1 MLNLI
6 FQKTENLPFLEMREG
21 KIFPTNWKIISF
33 YSKDTEKL
41 LVSKLN
47 ASGKISMLY
56 LFEYGWK
63 NFAEII
69 SDWS

>member
-6 FQKTENLPFLEMREG
+6 FQKTENLPFLEMGEG
-21 KIFPTNWKIISF
+21 KIFPKLENYFF

-41 LVSKLN
+41 LVIKLN
-47 ASGKISMLY
+47 ASGKISVLY